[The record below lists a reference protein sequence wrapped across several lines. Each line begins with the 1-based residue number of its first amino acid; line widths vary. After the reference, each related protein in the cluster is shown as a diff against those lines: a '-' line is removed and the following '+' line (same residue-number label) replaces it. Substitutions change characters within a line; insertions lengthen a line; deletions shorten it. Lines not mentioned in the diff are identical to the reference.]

1 MKPRINVQDQFL
13 NQARRER
20 VKVQV
25 DLSDEQKMEGYIRSF
40 DNYCVILDAEKY
52 HLIYKH
58 AITNI
63 NAVKGGKMGVVVGDQ
78 KDSNDRDRGRDR
90 DYHKQP

>member
-1 MKPRINVQDQFL
+1 MKPKINVQDQFL

-20 VKVQV
+20 VEVEV
-25 DLSDEQKMEGYIRSF
+25 DLADGQKLKGFIRSF
-40 DNYCVILDAEKY
+40 DNYCVILDAELY

-63 NAVKGGKMGVVVGDQ
+63 NAAKGGKMAVVVGDNREP
-78 KDSNDRDRGRDR
+78 DDNSNRGRDYR
-90 DYHKQP
+90 K